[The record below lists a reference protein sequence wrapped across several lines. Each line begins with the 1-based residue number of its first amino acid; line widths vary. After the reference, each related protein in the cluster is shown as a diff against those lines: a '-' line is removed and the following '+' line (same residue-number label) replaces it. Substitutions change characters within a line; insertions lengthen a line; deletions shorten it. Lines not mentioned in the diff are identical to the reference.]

1 MRTFETG
8 ATRDDDETKC
18 DYEGFLSPVVIRR
31 FGEYMHMHRTQK
43 DGKLRDSDNWQR
55 GIPMDQYMKSLVRHL
70 IDAWG
75 IHRGQ
80 WVVGREGESMEELLC
95 AVMFNT
101 MGYLH
106 TILNQQQP
114 KKQSTKKTRRDCTTC
129 KHGLQPVNGV
139 ECSGCFGTSPHTKWE
154 SEDA

>member
-8 ATRDDDETKC
+8 ATRDSDDGKP

-31 FGEYMHMHRTQK
+31 FGEYMHMHRKQK
-43 DGKLRDSDNWQR
+43 DEKLRDSDNWQR

-80 WVVGREGESMEELLC
+80 WVVGREGESMEELLM
-95 AVMFNT
+95 AIMFNA
-101 MGYLH
+101 MGYAH
-106 TILNQQQP
+106 EIL
-114 KKQSTKKTRRDCTTC
+114 KKG
-129 KHGLQPVNGV
+129 H
-139 ECSGCFGTSPHTKWE
+139 
-154 SEDA
+154 EDA